1 MARPRRKGLGY
12 FPLDT
17 HFMSDRKIQRLAQR
31 YGCNGICIYI
41 AVLCEAYG
49 ENGYYACYDGD
60 FCFDIGFTTGQDEKL
75 VKEIIEFCVQ
85 IRLFDSELME
95 YRQIL
100 SSVGIQQRFEEI
112 SRRTAMQIDAEL
124 NLLAPKMPQT
134 PPVIVTET
142 GGQTA
147 PVGVIATETGFLLR
161 KRPFVQQKPR
171 KIEMEIQIKT
181 QPLKKQDFMDINHQT
196 IMGKQPEGQK
206 SSSWL
211 KRQQEVADM
220 RGRYGS
226 AEQFLKLFTPDLQIA
241 TARNE
246 ARAYLGSAP
255 SLAVLAEGYGW
266 QTVIV
271 WLCIMIENLN
281 NFTGVREKMPVA
293 RQRDL
298 ATLILAEY
306 PSLKASE
313 ILLFFHRLKC
323 GRYGRFYGM
332 VDALFITSSLLQFS
346 EQRRT
351 DIIRY
356 KEEQSRAEKSAL
368 PPPDTGNYITR
379 EEYLEQKRLKEN
391 KNG

>member
-49 ENGYYACYDGD
+49 ENGYYACYNGD

-124 NLLAPKMPQT
+124 NLLAPKIPQT

-147 PVGVIATETGFLLR
+147 PVGVIATETE
-161 KRPFVQQKPR
+161 VSAT
-171 KIEMEIQIKT
+171 ETTVCAAKT
-181 QPLKKQDFMDINHQT
+181 
-196 IMGKQPEGQK
+196 PEN
-206 SSSWL
+206 
-211 KRQQEVADM
+211 
-220 RGRYGS
+220 
-226 AEQFLKLFTPDLQIA
+226 
-241 TARNE
+241 RN
-246 ARAYLGSAP
+246 
-255 SLAVLAEGYGW
+255 
-266 QTVIV
+266 
-271 WLCIMIENLN
+271 
-281 NFTGVREKMPVA
+281 
-293 RQRDL
+293 
-298 ATLILAEY
+298 
-306 PSLKASE
+306 
-313 ILLFFHRLKC
+313 
-323 GRYGRFYGM
+323 
-332 VDALFITSSLLQFS
+332 
-346 EQRRT
+346 
-351 DIIRY
+351 
-356 KEEQSRAEKSAL
+356 
-368 PPPDTGNYITR
+368 GNT
-379 EEYLEQKRLKEN
+379 N
-391 KNG
+391 KNTTTQ

>member
-147 PVGVIATETGFLLR
+147 PVGVIATETEVSATETTVCAAKTPENRHGSR
-161 KRPFVQQKPR
+161 GNKRSL
-171 KIEMEIQIKT
+171 T
-181 QPLKKQDFMDINHQT
+181 C
-196 IMGKQPEGQK
+196 EG
-206 SSSWL
+206 
-211 KRQQEVADM
+211 
-220 RGRYGS
+220 
-226 AEQFLKLFTPDLQIA
+226 A
-241 TARNE
+241 TAR
-246 ARAYLGSAP
+246 P
-255 SLAVLAEGYGW
+255 
-266 QTVIV
+266 
-271 WLCIMIENLN
+271 N
-281 NFTGVREKMPVA
+281 NF
-293 RQRDL
+293 
-298 ATLILAEY
+298 
-306 PSLKASE
+306 
-313 ILLFFHRLKC
+313 
-323 GRYGRFYGM
+323 
-332 VDALFITSSLLQFS
+332 
-346 EQRRT
+346 
-351 DIIRY
+351 
-356 KEEQSRAEKSAL
+356 
-368 PPPDTGNYITR
+368 
-379 EEYLEQKRLKEN
+379 
-391 KNG
+391 